1 MNNAST
7 PPNEGGAADLLLERT
22 AALMGADEP
31 NPHAFHRLE
40 QVLGG
45 ELARRLVGALSDRDD
60 TASEPAA

>member
-7 PPNEGGAADLLLERT
+7 PKNGGGGADLFLEHT
-22 AALMGADEP
+22 PGPLGADEP

-45 ELARRLVGALSDRDD
+45 ELAHRLVGALSDRDD